1 MTPKQSKWLI
11 SGFLIALVS
20 VCALLTLG
28 LSPYLKA
35 AAERSDAFDM
45 LGKCMA
51 VEAADILLIRQ
62 AGEQREVRLLGVE
75 APSVAGDPE
84 QAARLGW
91 TPERVAQEGQ
101 VSRNTLAAWIYRRG
115 LLVQYPLGT
124 EVTDNEGRPY
134 VYAEVAG
141 VDLARKLLQ
150 GGQVFLTDVDH
161 PRRDLYLEME
171 ASARERQLGIWRNRP
186 Q

>member
-1 MTPKQSKWLI
+1 MNPQKSKWLI
-11 SGFLIALVS
+11 SGFLITLVS
-20 VCALLTLG
+20 VSAFLTLG

-51 VEAADILLIRQ
+51 VESADILLIRQ

-75 APSVAGDPE
+75 APSMAGDPE
-84 QAARLGW
+84 QAMRLGLA
-91 TPERVAQEGQ
+91 PELLAREGL
-101 VSRNTLAAWIYRRG
+101 VSRNTLAAWVYRRG
-115 LLVQYPLGT
+115 LRIEYPLGLET
-124 EVTDNEGRPY
+124 TDEEGRPY
-134 VYAEVAG
+134 VYAEIAG

-150 GGQVFLTDVDH
+150 GGQVVMTDVVH
-161 PRRDLYLEME
+161 PRLELYLEMQ
-171 ASARERQLGIWRNRP
+171 ASARERGFGIWRHLP